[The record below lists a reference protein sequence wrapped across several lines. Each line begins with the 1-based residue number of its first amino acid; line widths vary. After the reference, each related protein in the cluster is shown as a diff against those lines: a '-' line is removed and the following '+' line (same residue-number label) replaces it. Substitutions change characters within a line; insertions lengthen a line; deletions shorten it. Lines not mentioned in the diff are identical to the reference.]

1 VIASPQAVIKAVAET
16 LKNQVLPEL
25 EAATWTASHV
35 RACVM
40 LLTYIEDRLTLEPP
54 LLIEDNSAL
63 RALLAEA
70 AAEAYTPLLGRDL
83 REEITAALDEL
94 PVAAAGCVNA
104 NPFEGNLV
112 YKELLTKAINRAF
125 QNRAADTARY
135 TELRTRID
143 ACLAVLLQH
152 ENQIVKRAE
161 KLDSC

>member
-1 VIASPQAVIKAVAET
+1 MIASLQTVLEAVTET

-63 RALLAEA
+63 RALLIEA
-70 AAEAYTPLLGRDL
+70 AAEAYTALLGRDL
-83 REEITAALDEL
+83 REEITAALDGL

-104 NPFEGNLV
+104 KPLESNLI

-125 QNRAADTARY
+125 QNRAADPARY

-143 ACLAVLLQH
+143 AFLAVLRQH
-152 ENQIVKRAE
+152 EKQIVERAE